1 MPEGLDAWRRVL
13 VVDDGSILLGALG
26 AALGDRGYE
35 VLAVTVDGEGQDL
48 GAAIARYCPHVVLAK
63 QWCLERCAQWLADLD
78 ECRRQGITPKFLALR
93 QDDQATKSAQLRR
106 NLRQPITL
114 CTPADLQN
122 LLP

>member
-1 MPEGLDAWRRVL
+1 
-13 VVDDGSILLGALG
+13 
-26 AALGDRGYE
+26 
-35 VLAVTVDGEGQDL
+35 
-48 GAAIARYCPHVVLAK
+48 
-63 QWCLERCAQWLADLD
+63 LADLD